1 MYHLARVNG
10 IGMRYRLFAGRDH
23 VMKGSEMSDEQQ
35 NKKLSLS
42 GGKLTLGSI
51 DAGQLRGAPSLGAG
65 RRTVQVEVRRKR
77 APAAP
82 QRGGIPRPE
91 AETPGAEPVE
101 TAAPAAPPASP
112 ADDKLTA
119 QERARVHAHL
129 KA

>member
-1 MYHLARVNG
+1 MYHLAKVNG

-23 VMKGSEMSDEQQ
+23 VMKGSEMSDESSKT
-35 NKKLSLS
+35 KKLSLS

-82 QRGGIPRPE
+82 QRGGTPRPE
-91 AETPGAEPVE
+91 AEAPVAEPAE

-119 QERARVHAHL
+119 QELSLIHI
-129 KA
+129 